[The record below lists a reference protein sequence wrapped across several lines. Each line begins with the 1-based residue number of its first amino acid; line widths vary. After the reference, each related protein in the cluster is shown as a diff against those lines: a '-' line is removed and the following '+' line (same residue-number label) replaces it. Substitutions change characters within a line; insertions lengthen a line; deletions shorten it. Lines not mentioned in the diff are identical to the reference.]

1 MINKVILVG
10 RITRDPEVKMINAET
25 AVCNFSLAC
34 NRPYTRENGEK
45 ETDFINCV
53 VWRKQAENMGKYVKK
68 GQLLGVEGR
77 IQVRTYEQD
86 GQKRYQ
92 TEVFCDSV
100 TFLESANQN
109 TESNYNNSSETE
121 RFNNNVV
128 NEDDF
133 FTSSK
138 KLNISEDDLPF

>member
-92 TEVFCDSV
+92 TEVYCDQV
-100 TFLESANQN
+100 TFLESSNREEN
-109 TESNYNNSSETE
+109 TNVRENVS
-121 RFNNNVV
+121 FNNDRMID
-128 NEDDF
+128 EDDF

>member
-10 RITRDPEVKMINAET
+10 RITRDPEVKMINADT

-34 NRPYTRENGEK
+34 NRPYTRENGER
-45 ETDFINCV
+45 EADFINCV
-53 VWRKQAENMGKYVKK
+53 AWRKQAENMGKFVKK

-77 IQVRTYEQD
+77 IQV

-92 TEVFCDSV
+92 TEVYCDQV
-100 TFLESANQN
+100 TFLESSNRE
-109 TESNYNNSSETE
+109 ESS
-121 RFNNNVV
+121 NNNKESFNYHNDHVV

>member
-10 RITRDPEVKMINAET
+10 RITRDPEVKMINADT

-34 NRPYTRENGEK
+34 NRPYTRENGER
-45 ETDFINCV
+45 EADFINCV
-53 VWRKQAENMGKYVKK
+53 AWRKQAENMGKFVKK

-92 TEVFCDSV
+92 TEVYCDQV
-100 TFLESANQN
+100 TFLES
-109 TESNYNNSSETE
+109 SNREENS
-121 RFNNNVV
+121 NNNKESFNYHNDHVV

>member
-10 RITRDPEVKMINAET
+10 RITRDPEVKMVNSET
-25 AVCNFSLAC
+25 AVCNFALAC
-34 NRPYTRENGEK
+34 NRPYTRENGDREA
-45 ETDFINCV
+45 DFINCV
-53 VWRKQAENMGKYVKK
+53 AWRKQAENMGKYVRK

-92 TEVFCDSV
+92 TEVYCDQV
-100 TFLESANQN
+100 TFLESSNREEN
-109 TESNYNNSSETE
+109 TNVRENVS
-121 RFNNNVV
+121 FNNDRMID
-128 NEDDF
+128 EDDF

>member
-10 RITRDPEVKMINAET
+10 RITRDPEVKMVNSET
-25 AVCNFSLAC
+25 AVCNFALAC
-34 NRPYTRENGEK
+34 NRPYTRENGDREA
-45 ETDFINCV
+45 DFINCV
-53 VWRKQAENMGKYVKK
+53 AWRKQAENMGKYVRK

-92 TEVFCDSV
+92 TEVYCDQI
-100 TFLESANQN
+100 TFLESSNREEN
-109 TESNYNNSSETE
+109 TNVRENVS
-121 RFNNNVV
+121 FNNDRMID
-128 NEDDF
+128 EDDF

>member
-10 RITRDPEVKMINAET
+10 RITRDPEVKMVNSET

-34 NRPYTRENGEK
+34 NRPYTRENGDREA
-45 ETDFINCV
+45 DFINCV
-53 VWRKQAENMGKYVKK
+53 AWRKQAENMGKYVRK

-92 TEVFCDSV
+92 TEVYCDQV
-100 TFLESANQN
+100 TFLESSNREEN
-109 TESNYNNSSETE
+109 TNVRENVS
-121 RFNNNVV
+121 FNNDRMID
-128 NEDDF
+128 EDDF

>member
-10 RITRDPEVKMINAET
+10 RITRDPEVKMVNSET

-34 NRPYTRENGEK
+34 NRPYTRENGER
-45 ETDFINCV
+45 EADFINCV
-53 VWRKQAENMGKYVKK
+53 AWRKQAENMGRFVKK
-68 GQLLGVEGR
+68 GQLLGIEGR

-92 TEVFCDSV
+92 TEVYCDQV
-100 TFLESANQN
+100 TFLESSNREEN
-109 TESNYNNSSETE
+109 TNVRENVS
-121 RFNNNVV
+121 FNNDRIIE
-128 NEDDF
+128 EDDF

>member
-10 RITRDPEVKMINAET
+10 RITRDPEVKMINADT

-34 NRPYTRENGEK
+34 NRPYTRENGER
-45 ETDFINCV
+45 EADFINCV
-53 VWRKQAENMGKYVKK
+53 AWRKQAENMGKFVKK

-92 TEVFCDSV
+92 TEVYCDQV
-100 TFLESANQN
+100 TFLESSNRE
-109 TESNYNNSSETE
+109 ESS
-121 RFNNNVV
+121 NNNKESFNYHNDHVV

>member
-10 RITRDPEVKMINAET
+10 RITRDPEVKMVNSET

-34 NRPYTRENGEK
+34 NRPYTRENGDREA
-45 ETDFINCV
+45 DFINCV
-53 VWRKQAENMGKYVKK
+53 AWRKQAENMGKYVRK

-92 TEVFCDSV
+92 TEVYCDQV
-100 TFLESANQN
+100 TFLESGNREEN
-109 TESNYNNSSETE
+109 TNVRENVS
-121 RFNNNVV
+121 FNNDRMID
-128 NEDDF
+128 EDDF

>member
-10 RITRDPEVKMINAET
+10 RITRDPEVKMINADT

-34 NRPYTRENGEK
+34 NRPYTRENGER
-45 ETDFINCV
+45 EADFINCV
-53 VWRKQAENMGKYVKK
+53 AWRKQAENMGKFVKK
-68 GQLLGVEGR
+68 GQLLGIEGR

-92 TEVFCDSV
+92 TEVYCDQV
-100 TFLESANQN
+100 TFLESSNRE
-109 TESNYNNSSETE
+109 ESS
-121 RFNNNVV
+121 NNNKESFNYHNDHVV